1 MSTFALKITALI
13 LMFLDHAGLYF
24 EGAPMWFR
32 WVGRASYP
40 LFLFSMVWGYH
51 YTRDRKK
58 IPASFIPD
66 EYFYDLF
73 YLLH

>member
-24 EGAPMWFR
+24 EGAPMWISLHKR
-32 WVGRASYP
+32 P
-40 LFLFSMVWGYH
+40 E
-51 YTRDRKK
+51 K

>member
-32 WVGRASYP
+32 WVGRAS
-40 LFLFSMVWGYH
+40 
-51 YTRDRKK
+51 
-58 IPASFIPD
+58 
-66 EYFYDLF
+66 
-73 YLLH
+73 

>member
-40 LFLFSMVWGYH
+40 LFYSVWSGDITTQETGKNTCFV
-51 YTRDRKK
+51 YT
-58 IPASFIPD
+58 
-66 EYFYDLF
+66 
-73 YLLH
+73 